1 MSADL
6 LHESTPIT
14 AKPKHQI
21 GLNIMLNFLC
31 PSRHSGLA
39 TGASPLESPKTRN
52 ALKSGVS
59 KGRITSFFSKCI
71 KLSFPARKP
80 KFLDLRTV
88 VNNSK
93 KHSEDFQKIS
103 FADVLALDDSDE
115 IIGLIAKSRMK
126 QISDDTEALT
136 RFLDKGYGKR
146 LSPEIEALVTN
157 ELKALQSKMDD
168 IIKFAEHA
176 KQPPT
181 FAGKQSPSETKDSA
195 SWSSDSTESFNFE
208 HPSGGLGIQRPD
220 PNYYAH
226 SIVSQE
232 SSIEESA
239 YDSDDNSSVISELTE
254 DSFSED
260 AANYDELGMY
270 VGPLTKFGFA
280 PGELEYSIGL
290 EEFSVSDQS
299 N

>member
-1 MSADL
+1 
-6 LHESTPIT
+6 
-14 AKPKHQI
+14 
-21 GLNIMLNFLC
+21 MLNFLC

-39 TGASPLESPKTRN
+39 TGASPQESPKTRN
-52 ALKSGVS
+52 APKSGVS

-71 KLSFPARKP
+71 KLSFPSRKP
-80 KFLDLRTV
+80 KALDLRTV
-88 VNNSK
+88 LNNSK
-93 KHSEDFQKIS
+93 KHSEDFRKIS
-103 FADVLALDDSDE
+103 FADVRALDDSGE
-115 IIGLIAKSRMK
+115 IIGRIAKSRMK

-136 RFLDKGYGKR
+136 RLLDKGYSKR
-146 LSPEIEALVTN
+146 LSPEIKAQVTN
-157 ELKALQSKMDD
+157 ELQALRSNMDD
-168 IIKFAEHA
+168 ISKFAEHA

-181 FAGKQSPSETKDSA
+181 FAGNQSPSETKDSA
-195 SWSSDSTESFNFE
+195 SLSSDSTESFNFE

-232 SSIEESA
+232 SSSDESA
-239 YDSDDNSSVISELTE
+239 YDNDDNSSVISELTE
-254 DSFSED
+254 DSFSEG
-260 AANYDELGMY
+260 AANYDELGLY

-280 PGELEYSIGL
+280 PGDLEDVLGS